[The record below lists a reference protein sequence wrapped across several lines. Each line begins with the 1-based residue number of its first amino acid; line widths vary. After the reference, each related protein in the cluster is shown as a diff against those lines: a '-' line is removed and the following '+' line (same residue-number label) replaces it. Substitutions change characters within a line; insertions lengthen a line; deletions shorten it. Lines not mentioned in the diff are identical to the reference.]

1 MMHESSTK
9 IIDSFRRN
17 TVELVEP
24 YTLLYICDRIFNK
37 KKQRDSL
44 TKYYSKN
51 NIISHVSILEN

>member
-17 TVELVEP
+17 TVEL
-24 YTLLYICDRIFNK
+24 YIHCCIFAIESLIK
-37 KKQRDSL
+37 KKQRDNL

-51 NIISHVSILEN
+51 NIISHVSIEN